1 MIILNKFEND
11 NFIDFIQSC
20 MQAILNFLVTYL
32 LHGIHQ
38 CVKFFYVNC
47 EQKVSRKFLNSLLQL
62 DDSNTIHFISD
73 WILNWVIG
81 C

>member
-20 MQAILNFLVTYL
+20 IKAILNFLVTYL

-38 CVKFFYVNC
+38 CVKFFNVNS
-47 EQKVSRKFLNSLLQL
+47 EQKVSWKFLNSLLQL
-62 DDSNTIHFISD
+62 YYRNTVHFISD